1 MSAPKRGAR
10 AHGHLIS
17 AVGMIGSAAMQIRE
31 HAKSAA
37 IKAQA
42 DKVIRWSDECAG
54 VLQEYFSDATVR
66 KMEKHGKA
74 FVGHCVAQG
83 LVSRKGNDTPAVIY
97 ARLMAGW
104 YTVNADLYRMNL
116 RGPWLR
122 VNQTAG
128 TLLAMLHD
136 QRPDM
141 EGPAFAVAEQMEM
154 ELRA

>member
-17 AVGMIGSAAMQIRE
+17 AIGMIGSAAMQVRE
-31 HAKSAA
+31 RATAA
-37 IKAQA
+37 AMSAQA
-42 DKVIRWSDECAG
+42 EKVIRWSDECAG

-74 FVGHCVAQG
+74 FVGHCVQHG
-83 LVSRKGNDTPAVIY
+83 IVTRSENDTAAVIY
-97 ARLMAGW
+97 ARLMSGW
-104 YTVNADLYRMNL
+104 YTVNADLYRMRL

-141 EGPAFAVAEQMEM
+141 EQAAFAVAEQMEM

>member
-17 AVGMIGSAAMQIRE
+17 AVGMIGSAAMQIKAR
-31 HAKSAA
+31 ATAA
-37 IKAQA
+37 SVSAQA

-54 VLQEYFSDATVR
+54 ALSEFFSDATVR

-74 FVGHCVAQG
+74 FVNHCVAQG
-83 LVSRKGNDTPAVIY
+83 IVSRKENDTMAVIY
-97 ARLMAGW
+97 ARLMSGW
-104 YTVNADLYRMNL
+104 YAVNSDLYRMGL

-122 VNQTAG
+122 MNQTAG

-141 EGPAFAVAEQMEM
+141 EPAAFAVAEMM
-154 ELRA
+154 ELELRS

>member
-17 AVGMIGSAAMQIRE
+17 AIGMIGSAAMQVRDL
-31 HAKSAA
+31 AMVAA
-37 IKAQA
+37 MSAQA
-42 DKVIRWSDECAG
+42 NKVIRWSDECAG
-54 VLQEYFSDATVR
+54 AMQEYFSDATVR
-66 KMEKHGKA
+66 KMEKHGKL
-74 FVGHCVAQG
+74 FIGHCAAHG
-83 LVSRKGNDTPAVIY
+83 LVSKSGNDTAAVIY
-97 ARLMAGW
+97 ARLMSGW
-104 YTVNADLYRMNL
+104 YTVNSDLYRMGL

-141 EGPAFAVAEQMEM
+141 EQAAFAVAEQMEL
-154 ELRA
+154 ELRS